1 MITWFT
7 PWRMA
12 YLMAPR
18 PETTGCLFCRVAE
31 ERNDRENLIVH
42 RGPKAFVV
50 LNRFPY
56 TNGHL
61 MVVPYS
67 HHPRM
72 AGLTAQERSEMMELA
87 SACESAI
94 ESAYRPDGLNA
105 GMNLGTAAGAG
116 IEGHLHLHILPRWH
130 GDTNVLTVTGETRII
145 PEDLATTYEKLLPLV
160 RERAGA

>member
-7 PWRMA
+7 PWRMS
-12 YLMAPR
+12 YLTAPR
-18 PETTGCLFCRVAE
+18 PETSGCLFCRMAGE
-31 ERNDRENLIVH
+31 DRDRENLILH

-50 LNRFPY
+50 LNRYPY

-67 HHPRM
+67 HQARI
-72 AGLTAQERSEMMELA
+72 AGLAAQERSEVMQLA
-87 SACESAI
+87 SACEAAI
-94 ESAYRPDGLNA
+94 EQAYRPDGLNA

-130 GDTNVLTVTGETRII
+130 GDTNFLTVTGETRII
-145 PEDLATTYEKLLPLV
+145 PEDLATTFERLAPLV
-160 RERAGA
+160 RARAGA